1 MSRSIRPHTRSHR
14 NLPTNTAPFLLRL
27 RSPYQASPNTFTTSR
42 SINESLLQNL
52 HSCPPSPV
60 FVRPLRIL
68 RMGLIPH
75 ACGLQ
80 ASSRVSGIETGSHVV
95 PIHEM
100 LFESSITPDSLATA
114 TIAHPGG
121 GRIVGNDVARMAK
134 CLKGKMSPSTSSVM
148 NAMLSKAR
156 PAMTCSDVGLHRKL
170 ALRIAPV

>member
-80 ASSRVSGIETGSHVV
+80 ASSRVSGIETRSHVV

-100 LFESSITPDSLATA
+100 LFESSITPNSLATA

-121 GRIVGNDVARMAK
+121 GRFVGKRRGAYGKIFDGQNVALNVVGNECNVIK
-134 CLKGKMSPSTSSVM
+134 CTPRHNLYP
-148 NAMLSKAR
+148 
-156 PAMTCSDVGLHRKL
+156 
-170 ALRIAPV
+170 